1 MPNHIRSILA
11 PTLASVLLA
20 LQLCGCGGGG
30 GGSGGNSPPP
40 PPPAAMTLSPK
51 SVSTTITEGSTAG
64 LTVTYRLTQA
74 AFDAMDHIE
83 FDDIG
88 DGQVTD
94 AYLVQSNGNLSA
106 TVEFQSYGL
115 TQGQYSGTINFY
127 LCKDSSCRTTV
138 DGSPFVLPYT
148 IKVDPAPPP
157 PPPPPPPPAPV
168 VTPNPLLISV
178 EANDQGEISIRAQVS
193 ETAAVYFGVND
204 PQGRFQN
211 DTEFLSQVGSAYNIR
226 LRTLAISTP
235 GNYTGTLTLWVCDWS
250 PCTSGTQG
258 NHSAATVPYTIT
270 VTPEVLLQPVPTVSG
285 LPEWE
290 TFQGN
295 AGHTGHV
302 PVTLDASRFVPRW
315 SWSLPSGSTTTL
327 RPVTAGSGK
336 VFVSASGY
344 FITSTLYALNEF
356 DGSLAW
362 KHDFGDVFA
371 LNDPAAWGGRVFVA
385 TSGHEDT
392 AMWSL
397 DIADGTVKFRTDFD
411 AQWEHYLAPTVKNG
425 YVYTNGGYYGGM
437 YAFKGAT
444 GAQRFFAGL
453 EQYDLWTPAVD
464 DTQAYAYAGYNFFA
478 VNRLTGERTVTIR
491 NNTFNWSG
499 YSLNMSPV
507 LPGDGSVLVV
517 DGVFNNAHSNHLIR
531 YDPTQGGEWWRVD
544 GTFTSNP
551 VVSGSTVYVL
561 NSTSN
566 QLEARDLATG
576 AIRWTWVVGNAQESL
591 PVGNL
596 VLTDNLIFVSTNVA
610 TYAIDLAT
618 HQPVWS
624 TAHVGSLAI
633 SSNKVLYI
641 VKPSAIEAFSL
652 F

>member
-1 MPNHIRSILA
+1 MPSHIRSILA
-11 PTLASVLLA
+11 PALAAVLLTI
-20 LQLCGCGGGG
+20 QLYGCGGG
-30 GGSGGNSPPP
+30 SGAESTPPT
-40 PPPAAMTLSPK
+40 PPPAMSLSPT
-51 SVSTTITEGSTAG
+51 SVSATIAEGSTAA

-83 FDDIG
+83 YDDVG
-88 DGQVTD
+88 DGQVAD
-94 AYLVQSNGNLSA
+94 AAIVQSNGNLSA
-106 TVEFQSYGL
+106 TVEFYSYGL
-115 TQGQYSGTINFY
+115 TRGQYSGTINLY
-127 LCKDSSCRTTV
+127 LCKDSGCRTTV
-138 DGSPFVLPYT
+138 DGSPFALPYS
-148 IKVDPAPPP
+148 IKVDPP

-178 EANDQGEISIRAQVS
+178 EANDQAEISIRAQVS

-211 DTEFLSQVGSAYNIR
+211 ETEFLSQVGSVYNIR
-226 LRTLAISTP
+226 LRTLAIATP
-235 GNYTGTLTLWVCDWS
+235 GTYTGTVTLWVCDWS
-250 PCTSGTQG
+250 PCISGTQG
-258 NHSAATVPYTIT
+258 NHSAATIPYTIT
-270 VTPEVLLQPVPTVSG
+270 VTPEVFLQPVPTVTG

-302 PVTLDASRFVPRW
+302 PVTLDASRFAPRW
-315 SWSLPSGSTTTL
+315 SWNLPAGSTTTL

-344 FITSTLYALNEF
+344 FVASTLYALNEV
-356 DGSLAW
+356 DGGLAW
-362 KHDFGDVFA
+362 QRDFGDVFA
-371 LNDPAAWGGRVFVA
+371 LNDPVAWGGRVFVA

-392 AMWSL
+392 ALWSL
-397 DIADGTVKFRTDFD
+397 DIADGTVKFRTAFA
-411 AQWEHYLAPTVKNG
+411 AQWEHYLAPTVKDG
-425 YVYTNGGYYGGM
+425 YVYTNGGYFGGM
-437 YAFKGAT
+437 YAFKGTT

-464 DTQAYAYAGYNFFA
+464 DTQVYAYTGYNFFA

-491 NNTFNWSG
+491 NSTFNWLG

-517 DGVFNNAHSNHLIR
+517 DGVFNSVHSNHLIR
-531 YDPTQGGEWWRVD
+531 YDPIQGGEWWRVD

-551 VVSGSTVYVL
+551 VVSGNTVYVL
-561 NSTSN
+561 NSTSK

-576 AIRWTWVVGNAQESL
+576 AIRWTWVVGNAQETL

-596 VLTDNLIFVSTNVA
+596 VVTDNLIFVCTSVS
-610 TYAIDLAT
+610 TYAIDLTT

-624 TAHVGSLAI
+624 TANVGSLAI